1 MVSTQ
6 FSSVFSKQESVVG
19 RRPHA
24 HNVLHSLQKRR
35 KREGGEACFEM
46 GIRKTV
52 SALATVLLQGFEPQF
67 SSLQDYF
74 KKRSLEIHLENKMRS
89 WA

>member
-1 MVSTQ
+1 
-6 FSSVFSKQESVVG
+6 
-19 RRPHA
+19 
-24 HNVLHSLQKRR
+24 
-35 KREGGEACFEM
+35 M